1 MTQKDFF
8 AALGAPLANA
18 RWSWGSVREDG
29 VVVLR
34 VWQDEVK
41 KRDGSIFV
49 KVAYK
54 PKLQQDDGDPLG
66 HRERLDHVERIRRGA
81 TSYLVVCQAVDV
93 DAKPRKVKDF
103 EHECVFCG
111 GQLVKM
117 HGCWWIELG
126 RRIPVREVAGVRE

>member
-66 HRERLDHVERIRRGA
+66 HRERLD
-81 TSYLVVCQAVDV
+81 QAVDV